1 MVSRGQHLIGKV
13 LGSYQLESL
22 LGYGGSSAVFLAQ
35 QLHSPER
42 KVAVK
47 VFLPRPLMDVHMQRE
62 FYRRFLHEAEVA
74 SKLEH
79 SNILPILSYG
89 EQDGLPYIAMPYMS
103 GGTLAEYLSLHGPLS
118 LLEALWYL
126 EQIASALDYAHEH
139 GCVHCDIKPA
149 NILLDSEGYALL
161 SDFGIARV
169 ANTAEDT
176 LEQPAAKVR
185 EAVMGTPD
193 YISPE
198 QALGRSVDGR
208 SDIYSLGILLFYML
222 TKRLPF
228 RADSPIALALLH
240 VHEPPPSL
248 MSIRTDVTY
257 EIDQVILKALAKKP
271 EERFQTAQQF
281 CSALAK
287 AIALSTDHNASAA
300 PQVMQPIIYRPP
312 EGHGALTAWQIL
324 AGNVPRLV
332 IIGTMLLL
340 LISGSSIVYAKY
352 IVSYFSA
359 SKVSH
364 VSATTTASTQNT
376 QKDSKTPV
384 DYLAD
389 YNAWPISSTFFYD
402 TQHQSYYIL
411 NNSTSGVALAPYS
424 GHQFSNFRLSVTM
437 DFIRGKSTDYYG
449 VAFRCSADQARYYL
463 FEIGDDG
470 SQYNFW
476 LQNNGHWQNLAIGH
490 SPAQNAKA
498 GQSNTITVEAQ
509 KNTFTFQINGKQ
521 VGAPVIVPAKYLMAA
536 GLMTAGQVGLY
547 VEDQGAEVAF
557 SHLYI
562 NSL

>member
-13 LGSYQLESL
+13 LGSYLLESL

-35 QLHSPER
+35 QRDSPER

-62 FYRRFLHEAEVA
+62 FYRRFLHEAKVA

-89 EQDGLPYIAMPYMS
+89 EQDGLPYIAMPYMP
-103 GGTLAEYLSLHGPLS
+103 GGTLAEYISLHGPLS
-118 LLEALWYL
+118 LQEALWYL

-169 ANTAEDT
+169 AHSEEDT
-176 LEQPAAKVR
+176 LEQPSAKVR

-222 TKRLPF
+222 TRRLPF

-257 EIDQVILKALAKKP
+257 EIDQVILKALAKQP
-271 EERFQTAQQF
+271 EERFPTTQQF
-281 CSALAK
+281 CSALAA
-287 AIALSTDHNASAA
+287 AIALSTDHAASAV
-300 PQVMQPIIYRPP
+300 PYVMQPVIYQPAERR
-312 EGHGALTAWQIL
+312 TIWQIL
-324 AGNVPRLV
+324 ADNVPRLV
-332 IIGTMLLL
+332 IIGTILLL
-340 LISGSSIVYAKY
+340 LISGSSVAYFKY
-352 IVSYFSA
+352 IAPSFVV
-359 SKVSH
+359 SKVSP
-364 VSATTTASTQNT
+364 VSTTVVASTQNN
-376 QKDSKTPV
+376 SKTPV

-389 YNAWPISSTFFYD
+389 SNAWPISSTFFYD
-402 TQHQSYYIL
+402 AQHQSYYIL
-411 NNSTSGVALAPYS
+411 NNSSSSVALAPYS
-424 GHQFSNFRLSVTM
+424 GQLFSNFRLSVTM
-437 DFIRGKSTDYYG
+437 DFIHGKSTDYYG

-463 FEIGDDG
+463 FEIGNGG
-470 SQYNFW
+470 SQYDF
-476 LQNNGHWQNLAIGH
+476 LLHYDGRWQNLAVGN
-490 SPAQNAKA
+490 SPAQINKS
-498 GQSNTITVEAQ
+498 GQSNTVTIEAQ

-521 VGAPVIVPAKYLMAA
+521 IGASIKVPSKF
-536 GLMTAGQVGLY
+536 LMTVGQVGLY
-547 VEDQGAEVAF
+547 VEDQGTEVAF

-562 NSL
+562 DAL

>member
-1 MVSRGQHLIGKV
+1 MMVSRGQHLIGKV

-35 QLHSPER
+35 QRHSPER

-169 ANTAEDT
+169 AHTAEDT
-176 LEQPAAKVR
+176 LEQPVAKVR
-185 EAVMGTPD
+185 EAVVGTPD

-198 QALGRSVDGR
+198 QALGRPVDGR

-248 MSIRTDVTY
+248 TPIRTDVTY

-281 CSALAK
+281 CSALAD

-300 PQVMQPIIYRPP
+300 PRVMQPIIYRPP
-312 EGHGALTAWQIL
+312 ERRSAWQVL
-324 AGNVPRLV
+324 VGNVPRLV
-332 IIGTMLLL
+332 IIGTLLLL
-340 LISGSSIVYAKY
+340 LISGSSIVYARY
-352 IVSYFSA
+352 IVSFFGA
-359 SKVSH
+359 SKGSH
-364 VSATTTASTQNT
+364 VSATAVASTQNN
-376 QKDSKTPV
+376 SKTPV

-389 YNAWPISSTFFYD
+389 SNAWPVSSTFFYD

-424 GHQFSNFRLSVTM
+424 GHLFSNFRLSVTM

-463 FEIGDDG
+463 FEIGNGG
-470 SQYNFW
+470 SQYDFW
-476 LQNNGHWQNLAIGH
+476 LQSNGHWQNLAIGQ
-490 SPAQNAKA
+490 SPAQNNKA

-521 VGAPVIVPAKYLMAA
+521 AGTPVTVPAKF
-536 GLMTAGQVGLY
+536 LMTVGQVGLY

-562 NSL
+562 DAL

>member
-1 MVSRGQHLIGKV
+1 MMVSRGQHLIGKV
-13 LGSYQLESL
+13 VGSYLLESL

-35 QLHSPER
+35 QRHSPEQ

-47 VFLPRPLMDVHMQRE
+47 VFLPRPMMDVQMQRE

-118 LLEALWYL
+118 LQEALWYL
-126 EQIASALDYAHEH
+126 EQIAAALDYAHEH

-149 NILLDSEGYALL
+149 NVLLDSEGYALL

-169 ANTAEDT
+169 AHTSEDT
-176 LEQPAAKVR
+176 SELPAAKGR
-185 EAVMGTPD
+185 EAVVGTPD

-198 QALGRSVDGR
+198 QALGRPVDGR

-248 MSIRTDVTY
+248 MPIRTDVTY
-257 EIDQVILKALAKKP
+257 EIDQVILKALAKQP
-271 EERFQTAQQF
+271 DERFQTAQQF
-281 CSALAK
+281 CAALAE
-287 AIALSTDHNASAA
+287 AIALSTKHEASAA
-300 PQVMQPIIYRPP
+300 PSALPPVIYRPQ
-312 EGHGALTAWQIL
+312 ERREARTAWQIL
-324 AGNVPRLV
+324 TDNVPRLV
-332 IIGTMLLL
+332 IIGTILLL
-340 LISGSSIVYAKY
+340 LISGSSIIYFKY
-352 IVSYFSA
+352 KGSSIGVG
-359 SKVSH
+359 KVSH
-364 VSATTTASTQNT
+364 MPAAAVATSIA
-376 QKDSKTPV
+376 QKNAKAPV

-389 YNAWPISSTFFYD
+389 YNAWPVSSTFFYGA
-402 TQHQSYYIL
+402 QHQVYYIL

-437 DFIRGKSTDYYG
+437 DEIHGKSTDYYG

-470 SQYNFW
+470 TQYNFW
-476 LQNNGHWQNLAIGH
+476 LHYDGQWQNLAVGRT
-490 SPAQNAKA
+490 PAQMNKA
-498 GQSNTITVEAQ
+498 GQSNTVTIKAQ

-521 VGAPVIVPAKYLMAA
+521 VGAPVTVSSRFQMAE
-536 GLMTAGQVGLY
+536 GQVGLY
-547 VEDQGAEVAF
+547 VEDQGTEVAF

-562 NSL
+562 DAL

>member
-35 QLHSPER
+35 QRHSSGP

-118 LLEALWYL
+118 LQEALWYL

-161 SDFGIARV
+161 SDFGISRV
-169 ANTAEDT
+169 AHTAEDT
-176 LEQPAAKVR
+176 LEQPVAKVR
-185 EAVMGTPD
+185 GAVIGTPD

-198 QALGRSVDGR
+198 QALGLPVDGR

-222 TKRLPF
+222 TRRLPF

-281 CSALAK
+281 CSALAD
-287 AIALSTDHNASAA
+287 AISLSTDHNASAA
-300 PQVMQPIIYRPP
+300 PRVMQPIIYRPP
-312 EGHGALTAWQIL
+312 EQRTAWQIL
-324 AGNVPRLV
+324 VGSMPRLV
-332 IIGTMLLL
+332 IIGTLLL
-340 LISGSSIVYAKY
+340 LLVSGSSIVYAKY
-352 IVSYFSA
+352 IVSYFGG
-359 SKVSH
+359 SKPSH
-364 VSATTTASTQNT
+364 VAATTVASM
-376 QKDSKTPV
+376 QKNSKAPI

-389 YNAWPISSTFFYD
+389 YNAWPVSSTFFYD
-402 TQHQSYYIL
+402 EQHQSYYIL

-424 GHQFSNFRLSVTM
+424 GHLFSNFRLSITM

-476 LQNNGHWQNLAIGH
+476 WHDGGQWQNLAIG
-490 SPAQNAKA
+490 SAPAHTNKA
-498 GQSNTITVEAQ
+498 GQSNTMTVEAQ

-521 VGAPVIVPAKYLMAA
+521 VGSPVTVPAKF
-536 GLMTAGQVGLY
+536 LMTDGQVGLY
-547 VEDQGAEVAF
+547 VEDQGTEVAF

-562 NSL
+562 DAL

>member
-1 MVSRGQHLIGKV
+1 MMVSRGQHLIGKV
-13 LGSYQLESL
+13 VGSYLLESL

-35 QLHSPER
+35 QRHSPER

-47 VFLPRPLMDVHMQRE
+47 VFLPRPIMDVQMQRE

-79 SNILPILSYG
+79 SNILPVLSYG
-89 EQDGLPYIAMPYMS
+89 EQDGLPYIAMPYMA
-103 GGTLAEYLSLHGPLS
+103 GGTLAEYLAVHGPLS
-118 LLEALWYL
+118 LQEALWYL

-149 NILLDSEGYALL
+149 NVLLDSEGYALL

-169 ANTAEDT
+169 AQTTDDTVAE
-176 LEQPAAKVR
+176 PAAKVR
-185 EAVMGTPD
+185 EAVVGTPD

-240 VHEPPPSL
+240 VHESPPSL
-248 MSIRTDVTY
+248 MSIRSDVTY
-257 EIDQVILKALAKKP
+257 EIDQVILKALAKQP
-271 EERFQTAQQF
+271 DERFQTAQQF
-281 CSALAK
+281 CTAFAE
-287 AIALSTDHNASAA
+287 AIALASDREASAPSDA
-300 PQVMQPIIYRPP
+300 VLPVIYRPSEQP
-312 EGHGALTAWQIL
+312 AGRTAWQIL
-324 AGNVPRLV
+324 SKHVPRLV
-332 IIGTMLLL
+332 VVSTILLL
-340 LISGSSIVYAKY
+340 LISGSSIIYFKYKGASPGAGIAAHGGATAVATPIAQKSAK
-352 IVSYFSA
+352 A
-359 SKVSH
+359 
-364 VSATTTASTQNT
+364 
-376 QKDSKTPV
+376 PV

-389 YNAWPISSTFFYD
+389 YNSWPVSSTFFYGA
-402 TQHQSYYIL
+402 QHQVYYIL

-424 GHQFSNFRLSVTM
+424 GHLFSDFRLSVTM
-437 DFIRGKSTDYYG
+437 DEVHGKSTDYYG

-470 SQYNFW
+470 TQYNFW
-476 LQNNGHWQNLAIGH
+476 LHYDGKWQNLAVGRT
-490 SPAQNAKA
+490 PAQIKQG
-498 GQSNTITVEAQ
+498 GQSNTVTIEAR
-509 KNTFTFQINGKQ
+509 KNTFSFQINGKA
-521 VGAPVIVPAKYLMAA
+521 VGAPVTVSSRWQIAE
-536 GLMTAGQVGLY
+536 GQIGLY

-562 NSL
+562 DAL